1 MKQLDLFTWADN
13 KPSNVID
20 ARWRFEAK
28 VISLVEGMICGRL
41 PPQRDGKLITSPI
54 KRREGPVEA
63 A

>member
-28 VISLVEGMICGRL
+28 VIALVEGMISGRM
-41 PPQRDGKLITSPI
+41 PPKRDGQLIASPI
-54 KRREGPVEA
+54 KRRENPGEA